1 MSERDIVN
9 FITSYKS
16 LTIVPDTSLDSLLAS
31 GILLKH
37 LIDHQWDVKV
47 CIDAKVLV
55 DYPNDPAILINL
67 PPVNKQKQIAIDSS
81 ADTGSSTAKIVSL
94 LDAMFGV
101 DKSAK
106 LLALVGGFYRNYYD
120 FKGGKFKGV
129 ENGILSE
136 LAQSKLVV
144 EAPALRLWGA
154 KRKNLVS
161 ALTRTLMP
169 ILPGITGVPDKALKI
184 VESTFRGQNPYS
196 VKYKE
201 IRGDELSKNLIKSIA
216 DSLGDPSLIIHL
228 LGDFYI
234 LIPELSDQKEF
245 ELSEVIGSMVVYES
259 LCKNCI
265 YDLVLL
271 SFNKTAIPQILSV
284 YDEVADYVAEII
296 TSQLDTLRR
305 GEPAE
310 VEEALERP
318 DLAVDVLMYVNM
330 LPRDKPVKVL
340 VKDRS
345 ITVLRELLRIG
356 TKPENAYVSCEPDQT
371 CTLQ

>member
-1 MSERDIVN
+1 MN

-67 PPVNKQKQIAIDSS
+67 PPVNKQKQLAIDSS

-144 EAPALRLWGA
+144 EAPALRLWGLRG
-154 KRKNLVS
+154 K
-161 ALTRTLMP
+161 TLFQP
-169 ILPGITGVPDKALKI
+169 
-184 VESTFRGQNPYS
+184 
-196 VKYKE
+196 
-201 IRGDELSKNLIKSIA
+201 
-216 DSLGDPSLIIHL
+216 
-228 LGDFYI
+228 
-234 LIPELSDQKEF
+234 
-245 ELSEVIGSMVVYES
+245 
-259 LCKNCI
+259 
-265 YDLVLL
+265 
-271 SFNKTAIPQILSV
+271 
-284 YDEVADYVAEII
+284 
-296 TSQLDTLRR
+296 
-305 GEPAE
+305 
-310 VEEALERP
+310 
-318 DLAVDVLMYVNM
+318 
-330 LPRDKPVKVL
+330 
-340 VKDRS
+340 
-345 ITVLRELLRIG
+345 
-356 TKPENAYVSCEPDQT
+356 
-371 CTLQ
+371 